1 MIQFNVFNN
10 EITHIDNFPITS
22 RSIFI
27 STLPGLEVSHDS
39 VWWPNM
45 AITREL
51 NILITGGARGIGREL
66 FRHFLRS
73 GHRILV
79 IDSNEEK
86 LAYISEKLP
95 RWSGGGNG
103 RAVIIK
109 WDPRNRDS
117 IKNIVKSAQAIF
129 DGRLDVLIN
138 NAMTMPRFWS
148 NGKAIDDLSEA
159 IMEEWDTK
167 IAIGLTAPFLIS
179 RLCVP
184 LLKAGGTE
192 PPQGCIVNISSTRAC
207 KSGPNHEA
215 HSAAR
220 AGLLG
225 LTQSMSVS
233 LGHAH
238 KIRVNAILLGWI
250 HVVTDNRSVYESRV
264 ELNDE
269 LKGKDMKWHPTGR
282 VGMVQ
287 DVFKAVE
294 YLMGA
299 EFVTGQEI
307 VLDGGV
313 ESKMIYP

>member
-1 MIQFNVFNN
+1 M
-10 EITHIDNFPITS
+10 TT
-22 RSIFI
+22 
-27 STLPGLEVSHDS
+27 
-39 VWWPNM
+39 
-45 AITREL
+45 TREL
-51 NILITGGARGIGREL
+51 SIVITGGARGIGREL

-79 IDSNEEK
+79 LDTNEHK

-95 RWSGGGNG
+95 EWSSGGNG
-103 RAVIIK
+103 RAVIMK

-117 IKNIVKSAQAIF
+117 IRKIVKSTEAIF

-138 NAMTMPRFWS
+138 NAMTMPRFWT
-148 NGKAIDDLSEA
+148 NGKAMDDLSEA

-167 IAIGLTAPFLIS
+167 IAIGLSAPFLFS

-192 PPQGCIVNISSTRAC
+192 LPPGCIVNISSTRTC
-207 KSGPNHEA
+207 KFGHNHEA
-215 HSAAR
+215 HSATQG
-220 AGLLG
+220 GLLG
-225 LTQSMSVS
+225 LTQSLSVS
-233 LGHAH
+233 LGYAH

-250 HVVTDNRSVYESRV
+250 HVVTDNRSDYEKR
-264 ELNDE
+264 LGLDNE
-269 LKGKDMKWHPTGR
+269 LKGKDMNWHPAGR

-307 VLDGGV
+307 VLDGGL
-313 ESKMIYP
+313 ESKMVYP